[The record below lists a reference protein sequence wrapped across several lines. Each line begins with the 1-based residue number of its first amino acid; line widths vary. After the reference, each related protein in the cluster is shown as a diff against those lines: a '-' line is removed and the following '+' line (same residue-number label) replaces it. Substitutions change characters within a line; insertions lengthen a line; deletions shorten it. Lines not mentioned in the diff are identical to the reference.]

1 MNTST
6 QPTPKRLGAK
16 KLLLIVAI
24 STLAGCA
31 TVTHPDP
38 DDPWESYNRSMFQ
51 FNEQVDKVFM
61 KPVAQMYEQLTPQP
75 ARNCISNI
83 FANLRDLWSSFNS
96 FLQGRGH
103 DGMNSFGR
111 VLFNSTMGLG
121 GCIDVAST
129 QGSKRIPND
138 FGVTLGV
145 WGVGS
150 GPYFVLPFIGPSTV
164 RDGGAMLGTF
174 AADLSPL
181 TPVFAIDNIRL
192 RNTIFG
198 VDAVSLR
205 ANLLSADDLV
215 DRIALDRYSFIRD
228 AYLQRRN
235 ALIQGK
241 PVDADSPYTSDT
253 LPDYEDDL

>member
-1 MNTST
+1 
-6 QPTPKRLGAK
+6 
-16 KLLLIVAI
+16 
-24 STLAGCA
+24 
-31 TVTHPDP
+31 
-38 DDPWESYNRSMFQ
+38 
-51 FNEQVDKVFM
+51 
-61 KPVAQMYEQLTPQP
+61 
-75 ARNCISNI
+75 CISNI
-83 FANLRDLWSSFNS
+83 FANLRDLWSTFNS

-103 DGMNSFGR
+103 DVMNSFGR

-121 GCIDVAST
+121 GCLDVAYTHS
-129 QGSKRIPND
+129 SNRIANHIGLT
-138 FGVTLGV
+138 FVAK
-145 WGVGS
+145 GVGS

-181 TPVFAIDNIRL
+181 TPVFTIDNIRL

-228 AYLQRRN
+228 AYLQRR
-235 ALIQGK
+235 
-241 PVDADSPYTSDT
+241 
-253 LPDYEDDL
+253 